1 MPLPALYELV
11 GQYRQLLDMDDIPAE
26 QLVDTLDM
34 IRGDIEEKCTNIGF
48 VVRNRREATEA
59 MRRAATQILG
69 RANAYDNVTDGLLD
83 YALTQLKA
91 AGISKVEHPMLR
103 MSIKRNPA
111 KVVVDFEDSIPQEYM
126 KQPEPPPPK
135 PDKAAIREA
144 LQSGLDVAG
153 AHLEWG
159 DRLEI
164 KS

>member
-11 GQYRQLLDMDDIPAE
+11 GQYRALLDMEDVPPE
-26 QLVDTLDM
+26 QLVDTLNM
-34 IRGDIEEKCTNIGF
+34 LKGDIEEKATNIGF
-48 VVRNRREATEA
+48 VVRNLEETSEAI
-59 MRRAATQILG
+59 RRAATQAIG
-69 RANAYDNVTDGLLD
+69 RACAIENRAESLKA

-91 AGISKVEHPMLR
+91 AGISKVEHPLLR

-111 KVVVDFEDSIPQEYM
+111 KVVVDFEDSIPAEYM
-126 KQPEPPPPK
+126 KQPDPPPPK